1 MKKFSKITE
10 NKDNQKYF
18 QITAEVTLI
27 VKSETEGEAGYLAD
41 SILGSIKEQS
51 DFKVQDILELT
62 DEEYKK
68 TFESI
73 GIGFDNKIEDN
84 SDEQKIIKTWEAE
97 FGTRTPTTSEKME
110 FYHQMRNAGFDGIL
124 IMNALKDKISHSWL
138 KNKIKESL
146 SNGWK
151 EISGKLEKTFQF
163 KDFKEA
169 LDFINKVGQISESIN
184 HHPEIINV
192 YNKVT
197 LKLKTH
203 DKNQITDLDYKMAEK
218 VDQLF
223 NI

>member
-68 TFESI
+68 TF
-73 GIGFDNKIEDN
+73 
-84 SDEQKIIKTWEAE
+84 
-97 FGTRTPTTSEKME
+97 
-110 FYHQMRNAGFDGIL
+110 
-124 IMNALKDKISHSWL
+124 
-138 KNKIKESL
+138 
-146 SNGWK
+146 
-151 EISGKLEKTFQF
+151 QF

-169 LDFINKVGQISESIN
+169 LDFINKVGKISESMN
-184 HHPEIINV
+184 HHPEITNV

-218 VDQLF
+218 VDPVSYTHLTLPTKR
-223 NI
+223 IV